1 MLETAAC
8 LLNRAGSHHHP
19 WNVLSHCMQGQ
30 SRWSILPLHVPSHL
44 LPASP
49 PVHAAVLAI
58 NEAVDRGVVAQ
69 TMETLHNPH
78 AMLMGLREELAGA
91 YQEVLHQAK
100 LEKGSNARN
109 RVRRA

>member
-78 AMLMGLREELAGA
+78 VMLMGLREELAGA

>member
-1 MLETAAC
+1 MSCPTACRDKAEGPSC
-8 LLNRAGSHHHP
+8 PSVSH
-19 WNVLSHCMQGQ
+19 LT
-30 SRWSILPLHVPSHL
+30 HL
-44 LPASP
+44 LPALP

-78 AMLMGLREELAGA
+78 AMLVGLREELAGA

-109 RVRRA
+109 RVRRAQGALGWLGEEQPLC